1 MKWMVVNELH
11 SLWMKHEISW
21 TKFIQDDDDDGDDN
35 DECW

>member
-11 SLWMKHEISW
+11 PLWMKSKISW
-21 TKFIQDDDDDGDDN
+21 TKFIHDDDDGDDN